1 MDYFKYIYIK
11 TTSAIE
17 EVTDEKEIM
26 LQEMFYF
33 IFSFS
38 MKFRSS
44 KYLMVLLKSIIEYYT
59 QHLVEIEREYDIY
72 SSLVNYFEKL
82 DDREIRVLIKDEEL
96 LEEYISMLDSIEETV
111 EARILRH
118 SKYYGFYID
127 LLDKPVLTNSSYK
140 FIKHID
146 IMTEEK
152 KNKYLSMIPRG

>member
-1 MDYFKYIYIK
+1 
-11 TTSAIE
+11 
-17 EVTDEKEIM
+17 
-26 LQEMFYF
+26 
-33 IFSFS
+33 
-38 MKFRSS
+38 
-44 KYLMVLLKSIIEYYT
+44 
-59 QHLVEIEREYDIY
+59 
-72 SSLVNYFEKL
+72 
-82 DDREIRVLIKDEEL
+82 
-96 LEEYISMLDSIEETV
+96 MLDSIEETV